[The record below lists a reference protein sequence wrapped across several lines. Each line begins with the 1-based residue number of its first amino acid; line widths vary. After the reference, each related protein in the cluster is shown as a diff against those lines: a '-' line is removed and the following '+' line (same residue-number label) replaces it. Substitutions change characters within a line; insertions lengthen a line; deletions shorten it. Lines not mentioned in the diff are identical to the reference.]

1 MVTPD
6 PVRARRAQMG
16 RLASLGKRSGYG
28 FLLFACLAFL
38 ISVVTSF
45 PKILVTVVVIDLVAA
60 SVLLLPSIIVAYGV
74 RKAERE
80 DPRRP
85 AS

>member
-6 PVRARRAQMG
+6 PVRARRAKFK
-16 RLASLGKRSGYG
+16 RSADLGKRIGYG
-28 FLLFACLAFL
+28 FLAFACATFLLA
-38 ISVVTSF
+38 VVTSF
-45 PKILVTVVVIDLVAA
+45 PKALVTLVVADLVAA

-80 DPRRP
+80 DPQKP
-85 AS
+85 